1 MPNPAS
7 LGLEARGG
15 SGLKGYR
22 QRPPTSSRV
31 DALGRFGT
39 PLTALLWHKDHEAE
53 ESGTASSGL
62 PAATPFLEKGEGG
75 GKGTEGVKGLG
86 SASAPLVLIRRSQ
99 SDHLVL
105 LAVSVA
111 LEQPVFR
118 SLSKLLM
125 ADYPSVDE
133 VLQGLEGNA
142 TASATA
148 LEQDI
153 YGQYAWEREVERSW
167 ECVVEAEGQLRLV
180 GGEESGVE
188 DRQGPPRDS
197 HIKRALLRQVQSLV
211 ILIDATDAMRETDF
225 KPDRLTCAT
234 QLLEDFLESFLL
246 QNPLAQI
253 ALVFMA
259 DAAAEVLCPAAAA
272 VAAEASPA
280 ALGAPSSTP
289 GASSLTIGTSSYFS
303 SNVEELVTAL
313 VARRRRRNFP
323 TAHAPS
329 LKNGLD
335 RARALLGAVP
345 PYCTREVL
353 VLYGSIRTCD
363 VGSIEESIEELKKMR
378 ARCSIVSLSPEVHIV
393 KTDAALRERSVLDK
407 ACSVGCPPCVAERR
421 DFALPQPAS
430 LSDIH
435 VPPLQRQA
443 LRCALQ
449 LFAAVLRL
457 LLCGAFGIGN
467 VKAVLCTFC
476 GSFCV
481 SQCCSLHLLS
491 PADVSRSFHSLCLP
505 EAFEPVKAIA
515 EGAKCCCCHQLL
527 ERASRCPDCR
537 NVFCRECDIFSH
549 EQLRHCPFCV
559 MDDIANIGDAPDSS
573 MPTKGGPS
581 NTRA

>member
-1 MPNPAS
+1 MKQRNP
-7 LGLEARGG
+7 
-15 SGLKGYR
+15 
-22 QRPPTSSRV
+22 
-31 DALGRFGT
+31 
-39 PLTALLWHKDHEAE
+39 
-53 ESGTASSGL
+53 
-62 PAATPFLEKGEGG
+62 
-75 GKGTEGVKGLG
+75 
-86 SASAPLVLIRRSQ
+86 
-99 SDHLVL
+99 
-105 LAVSVA
+105 
-111 LEQPVFR
+111 
-118 SLSKLLM
+118 

-197 HIKRALLRQVQSLV
+197 HIKRALLRSLV

-393 KTDAALRERSVLDK
+393 KALATQTDGSFGVALHRDHLRSLLMQHTQPPAWLEGLQPCLIRVGFPSFKESSTAAL
-407 ACSVGCPPCVAERR
+407 CSCHSLPRFRTYTCPLCSAKLCDVPCSC
-421 DFALPQPAS
+421 L
-430 LSDIH
+430 
-435 VPPLQRQA
+435 
-443 LRCALQ
+443 
-449 LFAAVLRL
+449 
-457 LLCGAFGIGN
+457 
-467 VKAVLCTFC
+467 
-476 GSFCV
+476 
-481 SQCCSLHLLS
+481 CCSLHLLS

-505 EAFEPVKAIA
+505 EAFEPGCSPWGLCVYTQFSSRIRWVCC
-515 EGAKCCCCHQLL
+515 GA
-527 ERASRCPDCR
+527 ASRCPDCR